1 MRRIALVNV
10 KHMQCRQMRMVGGP
24 RQAQDSESGE
34 DGEALAEQSQ
44 QSEGIEPDPQ
54 MWDEEE
60 ALGEQGPKF
69 FEDFSH
75 GNPPSENAQM
85 G

>member
-10 KHMQCRQMRMVGGP
+10 KHLQCRQMRMVGGP

-44 QSEGIEPDPQ
+44 SEGTEQPDPEI
-54 MWDEEE
+54 WDEEE
-60 ALGEQGPKF
+60 ALADQDPKF
-69 FEDFSH
+69 GKEISQ